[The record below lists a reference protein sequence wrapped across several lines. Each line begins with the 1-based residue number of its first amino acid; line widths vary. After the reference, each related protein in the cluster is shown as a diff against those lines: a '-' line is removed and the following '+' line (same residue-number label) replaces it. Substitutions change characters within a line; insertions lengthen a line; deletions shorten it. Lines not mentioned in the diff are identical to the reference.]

1 MNDNVNLFDGHI
13 PYYKITKPVRLI
25 ELFAG
30 IGSQHQALK
39 NLGVKIDR
47 STIVEWQVNSIQAY
61 NDIHIRKYDDWTQ
74 GITKEEL
81 AYRLNEL
88 GVSLDYNEP
97 AKLET
102 LLRKGEEWL
111 RNVYNNIINTNNKV
125 NIMSVKASHLDITE
139 TDKYDYILTYS
150 FPCQDL
156 SKAGLRKGMSDKT
169 TRSGLLWEVERILSE
184 CKELPQVLLMENVP
198 DVIGSK
204 FIKDFQ
210 RWEER
215 LRELGYSNHTEILNS
230 KDYGIPQN
238 RERAFMVSI
247 LGSSLYNFPQKQTLK
262 LRLKDMLEKEVDEK
276 YYLSHNLIK
285 FFNEHT
291 EKQREKGNGFAF
303 RPTEGDGLAKCVTT
317 RSGNRPDDNFISQD
331 KRLPEMLD
339 KIDFTSD
346 EPQSLDLYNRT
357 VSDISQTLTM
367 PNHNAQAIAVKET
380 KEFANYIT
388 WEDDKGRLNTQDH
401 RTYFEDR
408 LSGTIPAMER
418 GVPNVLLNGEP
429 SLAIQKPIKHEN
441 VINAYNE
448 FYKKNGYYPNMFN
461 PYNNVEIKDVAPTIT
476 TMSDRLQSSSSVLIK
491 EPSIAIPEDT
501 KQGYALAYDGDGVY
515 TNRPQQK
522 RGVVQKQMIQTIKTS
537 SNDVGVVVYDDYNST
552 IRKDQDTIGTL
563 TTNIGNDAP
572 RNGYK
577 LIENQLRIRKLTP
590 KECYRLMGFGDQ
602 AFALAQPNQSN
613 SSLYHQ
619 AGDSIVVN
627 VLMGIFKELL

>member
-1 MNDNVNLFDGHI
+1 MIESVNLFDGHI

-61 NDIHIRKYDDWTQ
+61 NDIHIRKYDDHTQ
-74 GITKEEL
+74 GLDKQEL
-81 AYRLNEL
+81 AKRLSQY
-88 GVSLDYNEP
+88 GVSIDYNEP

-102 LLRKGEEWL
+102 LLRKGEDWL

-125 NIMSVKASHLDITE
+125 NIMSVKGSDLNIVD

-156 SKAGLRKGMSDKT
+156 SKAGLRKGMTDKT

-184 CKELPQVLLMENVP
+184 CKELPQILLMENVP

-204 FIKDFQ
+204 FISDFQ

-247 LGSSLYNFPQKQTLK
+247 LGSSLYNFPQKQPLK

-276 YYLSHNLIK
+276 YYLSDNI
-285 FFNEHT
+285 
-291 EKQREKGNGFAF
+291 
-303 RPTEGDGLAKCVTT
+303 V
-317 RSGNRPDDNFISQD
+317 NR
-331 KRLPEMLD
+331 L
-339 KIDFTSD
+339 
-346 EPQSLDLYNRT
+346 
-357 VSDISQTLTM
+357 QT
-367 PNHNAQAIAVKET
+367 NET
-380 KEFANYIT
+380 KEFANYLT
-388 WEDDKGRLNTQDH
+388 WEDSKNRLNTQDH
-401 RTYFEDR
+401 RAYFEDR

-418 GVPNVLLNGEP
+418 GVPNVLLTPVN
-429 SLAIQKPIKHEN
+429 EN
-441 VINAYNE
+441 CGMLSGGKWDKLNESSRRVYNE
-448 FYKKNGYYPNMFN
+448 NY
-461 PYNNVEIKDVAPTIT
+461 VSPTIT
-476 TMSDRLQSSSSVLIK
+476 TMAGGNLEPKVLVNEPKVDVVANIRHNGTSQSGNVYDKEQLSPTLCATDYKNPPKIT
-491 EPSIAIPEDT
+491 EPSITIPEDT
-501 KQGYALAYDGDGVY
+501 KLGYALAYEGDGIY
-515 TNRPQQK
+515 TNRPEQK
-522 RGVVQKQMIQTIKTS
+522 RGVVQKQMIQTIKAN
-537 SNDVGVVVYDDYNST
+537 SNDLGVV
-552 IRKDQDTIGTL
+552 
-563 TTNIGNDAP
+563 TNN
-572 RNGYK
+572 
-577 LIENQLRIRKLTP
+577 LRIRKLT
-590 KECYRLMGFGDQ
+590 ERETWRLMGFSDDS
-602 AFALAQPNQSN
+602 FNLAQPNQSR

-627 VLMGIFKELL
+627 VLMAIFKGLL

>member
-1 MNDNVNLFDGHI
+1 MIESVNLFDGHI

-81 AYRLNEL
+81 AYRLNQL
-88 GVSLDYNEP
+88 GVSIDYNEP
-97 AKLET
+97 VKLES
-102 LLRKGEEWL
+102 LMRKGEDWL

-125 NIMSVKASHLDITE
+125 NIMSVKGSHLNIIE

-198 DVIGSK
+198 DVIGNR
-204 FIKDFQ
+204 FISDFQ

-230 KDYGIPQN
+230 KDFGIPQN

-247 LGSSLYNFPQKQTLK
+247 LGSSLYNFPQKQPLK

-276 YYLSHNLIK
+276 YYLSDTTIERISQWKAQQDPLDTMEKTDKLGISPTLTARGAGEDHSGMILVKEVATLDEYNGTINHNGIIGTIK
-285 FFNEHT
+285 ASYN
-291 EKQREKGNGFAF
+291 KQGHGHSVIEPKLDVVGNVQANGRENGNIYNS
-303 RPTEGDGLAKCVTT
+303 DGLSPTLLARDYKD
-317 RSGNRPDDNFISQD
+317 P
-331 KRLPEMLD
+331 K
-339 KIDFTSD
+339 KI
-346 EPQSLDLYNRT
+346 
-357 VSDISQTLTM
+357 V
-367 PNHNAQAIAVKET
+367 
-380 KEFANYIT
+380 
-388 WEDDKGRLNTQDH
+388 
-401 RTYFEDR
+401 
-408 LSGTIPAMER
+408 
-418 GVPNVLLNGEP
+418 EP
-429 SLAIQKPIKHEN
+429 SL
-441 VINAYNE
+441 V
-448 FYKKNGYYPNMFN
+448 
-461 PYNNVEIKDVAPTIT
+461 
-476 TMSDRLQSSSSVLIK
+476 
-491 EPSIAIPEDT
+491 IPEDT
-501 KQGYALAYDGDGVY
+501 NLGYALAHEGDGVY
-515 TNRPQQK
+515 TNRPEQK
-522 RGVVQKQMIQTIKTS
+522 RGVVQKQMIQTIKTN
-537 SNDVGVVVYDDYNST
+537 SNDLGVVVVGNYSPSNHNASSIVDSNGLAPTVMENHGT
-552 IRKDQDTIGTL
+552 ITATQH
-563 TTNIGNDAP
+563 N
-572 RNGYK
+572 
-577 LIENQLRIRKLTP
+577 LRIRKLTP
-590 KECYRLMGFGDQ
+590 RECYRLMGFGDQ
-602 AFALAQPNQSN
+602 AFDLAQPNQSN

-627 VLMGIFKELL
+627 VLMELFRSLI

>member
-1 MNDNVNLFDGHI
+1 MIESVNLFDGHI

-81 AYRLNEL
+81 AYRLNQL
-88 GVSLDYNEP
+88 GVSIDYNEP
-97 AKLET
+97 VKLES
-102 LLRKGEEWL
+102 LMRKGEDWL

-125 NIMSVKASHLDITE
+125 NIMSVSGSHLNITE

-184 CKELPQVLLMENVP
+184 CKELPQILLMENVP
-198 DVIGSK
+198 DVIGSR
-204 FIKDFQ
+204 FISDFQ

-230 KDYGIPQN
+230 KDFGIPQN

-247 LGSSLYNFPQKQTLK
+247 LGSSLYHFPQKQPLK

-276 YYLSHNLIK
+276 YYISEKL
-285 FFNEHT
+285 FNYFT
-291 EKQREKGNGFAF
+291 DNKDRNGFVRGDRFHPRDENSEYAF
-303 RPTEGDGLAKCVTT
+303 TITT
-317 RSGNRPDDNFISQD
+317 NPSGRATDNFID
-331 KRLPEMLD
+331 
-339 KIDFTSD
+339 
-346 EPQSLDLYNRT
+346 
-357 VSDISQTLTM
+357 
-367 PNHNAQAIAVKET
+367 ET
-380 KEFANYIT
+380 KEFANYLT
-388 WEDDKGRLNTQDH
+388 WKDSKGRLNTQDH
-401 RTYFEDR
+401 RAYFEDR

-418 GVPNVLLNGEP
+418 GVPNVLLNKEP
-429 SLAIQKPIKHEN
+429 KVDVIANIRHNGTSQSGNVYDKEQLSPTLCATDYKNPPKITEPKVNVVGNYSLSNH
-441 VINAYNE
+441 NASSIVDS
-448 FYKKNGYYPNMFN
+448 NGL
-461 PYNNVEIKDVAPTIT
+461 APTVMENHGTIT
-476 TMSDRLQSSSSVLIK
+476 
-491 EPSIAIPEDT
+491 AIVMPEDT
-501 KQGYALAYDGDGVY
+501 TLGYALAHEGDGVY
-515 TNRPQQK
+515 TNRPEQK
-522 RGVVQKQMIQTIKTS
+522 RGVVQKQMIQTIKAN
-537 SNDVGVVVYDDYNST
+537 SNDLGVVVYDDYNST

-590 KECYRLMGFGDQ
+590 RECYRLMGFGDQ
-602 AFALAQPNQSN
+602 AFDLAQPNQSN

-627 VLMGIFKELL
+627 VLMELFRSLI

>member
-1 MNDNVNLFDGHI
+1 MTEQINLFDGHI

-81 AYRLNEL
+81 AYRLNQL
-88 GVSLDYNEP
+88 GVSIDYNEP
-97 AKLET
+97 VKLES
-102 LLRKGEEWL
+102 LMRKGEDWL

-125 NIMSVKASHLDITE
+125 NIMSVKGSHLNITE

-198 DVIGSK
+198 DVIGNR
-204 FIKDFQ
+204 FISDFQ

-230 KDYGIPQN
+230 KDFGIPQN

-247 LGSSLYNFPQKQTLK
+247 LGSSLYRFPQKQPLK

-276 YYLSHNLIK
+276 YYLTTEKIHAISQWKAQQDPLENMENIDKTGISPTLTARGAGEEHSGMVLIK
-285 FFNEHT
+285 EDLF
-291 EKQREKGNGFAF
+291 KSK
-303 RPTEGDGLAKCVTT
+303 
-317 RSGNRPDDNFISQD
+317 D
-331 KRLPEMLD
+331 KRLPEMLE
-339 KIDFTSD
+339 KIDFNST

-357 VSDISQTLTM
+357 VSDISQTLTL
-367 PNHNAQAIAVKET
+367 PNHNAQAI
-380 KEFANYIT
+380 
-388 WEDDKGRLNTQDH
+388 
-401 RTYFEDR
+401 
-408 LSGTIPAMER
+408 
-418 GVPNVLLNGEP
+418 
-429 SLAIQKPIKHEN
+429 
-441 VINAYNE
+441 
-448 FYKKNGYYPNMFN
+448 
-461 PYNNVEIKDVAPTIT
+461 
-476 TMSDRLQSSSSVLIK
+476 
-491 EPSIAIPEDT
+491 
-501 KQGYALAYDGDGVY
+501 
-515 TNRPQQK
+515 
-522 RGVVQKQMIQTIKTS
+522 
-537 SNDVGVVVYDDYNST
+537 YNSF
-552 IRKDQDTIGTL
+552 
-563 TTNIGNDAP
+563 
-572 RNGYK
+572 
-577 LIENQLRIRKLTP
+577 RIRKLSP
-590 KECYRLMGFGDQ
+590 KESFLLMGFSKE
-602 AFALAQPNQSN
+602 AFDRAKDNQN
-613 SSLYHQ
+613 DTSLYHQ

-627 VLMGIFKELL
+627 VLEALFRSLL

>member
-1 MNDNVNLFDGHI
+1 MIESVNLFDGHI

-81 AYRLNEL
+81 AYRLNQL
-88 GVSLDYNEP
+88 GVSIDYNEP
-97 AKLET
+97 VKLES
-102 LLRKGEEWL
+102 LMRKSEDWL

-125 NIMSVKASHLDITE
+125 NIMSVKGSHLNITE
-139 TDKYDYILTYS
+139 TDKYDYIMTYS

-156 SKAGLRKGMSDKT
+156 SKAGKGKGMSDTT

-184 CKELPQVLLMENVP
+184 CKELPQILLMENVP
-198 DVIGSK
+198 DVIGSR
-204 FIKDFQ
+204 FIGDFQ
-210 RWEER
+210 RWESR

-230 KDYGIPQN
+230 KDFGIPQN

-247 LGSSLYNFPQKQTLK
+247 LGSSLYRFPQKQPLK
-262 LRLKDMLEKEVDEK
+262 LRLKDMLEPKVDEK
-276 YYLSHNLIK
+276 YYLSDTTIERISQWKAQQDPLDTMEKTDKLGISPTLTARGAGEDHSGMILVKEVATLDEYNGTINHNGIIGTIK
-285 FFNEHT
+285 ASYN
-291 EKQREKGNGFAF
+291 KQGHGHSVIEPKLDVVGNVQANGRENGNIYNS
-303 RPTEGDGLAKCVTT
+303 DGLSPTLLARDYKD
-317 RSGNRPDDNFISQD
+317 P
-331 KRLPEMLD
+331 K
-339 KIDFTSD
+339 KIT
-346 EPQSLDLYNRT
+346 
-357 VSDISQTLTM
+357 
-367 PNHNAQAIAVKET
+367 
-380 KEFANYIT
+380 
-388 WEDDKGRLNTQDH
+388 
-401 RTYFEDR
+401 
-408 LSGTIPAMER
+408 
-418 GVPNVLLNGEP
+418 EP
-429 SLAIQKPIKHEN
+429 SL
-441 VINAYNE
+441 V
-448 FYKKNGYYPNMFN
+448 
-461 PYNNVEIKDVAPTIT
+461 
-476 TMSDRLQSSSSVLIK
+476 
-491 EPSIAIPEDT
+491 IPEDT
-501 KQGYALAYDGDGVY
+501 NLGYALAQEGDGVY
-515 TNRPQQK
+515 TNRPEQK
-522 RGVVQKQMIQTIKTS
+522 RGVVQKQMIQTIKAN
-537 SNDVGVVVYDDYNST
+537 SNDLGVVVYDDYNST

-602 AFALAQPNQSN
+602 AFDLAQPNQSN

-627 VLMGIFKELL
+627 VLMELFRSLI

>member
-1 MNDNVNLFDGHI
+1 MEVSNLIDSVNLFDGHI

-61 NDIHIRKYDDWTQ
+61 NDIHVRKYDDWTQ

-88 GVSLDYNEP
+88 GVSLDYNQP

-125 NIMSVKASHLDITE
+125 NIMSVKASHLNIVD
-139 TDKYDYILTYS
+139 TDKYDYIMTYS

-156 SKAGLRKGMSDKT
+156 SKAGLRKGMSDTT

-184 CKELPQVLLMENVP
+184 CDQLPQILLMENVP

-215 LRELGYSNHTEILNS
+215 LRKLGYSNHTEILNS

-247 LGSSLYNFPQKQTLK
+247 LGEHLYNFPQKQPLK

-276 YYLSHNLIK
+276 YYLSHNLIH
-285 FFNEHT
+285 FFYEHT
-291 EKQREKGNGFAF
+291 EKQKEKGNGFAF
-303 RPTEGDGLAKCVTT
+303 KPTNGDGLAKCVTT
-317 RSGNRPDDNFISQD
+317 RSGQRPDDNFISQD

-339 KIDFTSD
+339 KIDFNTD

-401 RTYFEDR
+401 RAYFEDR
-408 LSGTIPAMER
+408 LSGTIPAIER
-418 GVPNVLLNGEP
+418 GVPNVLLN
-429 SLAIQKPIKHEN
+429 N
-441 VINAYNE
+441 
-448 FYKKNGYYPNMFN
+448 
-461 PYNNVEIKDVAPTIT
+461 
-476 TMSDRLQSSSSVLIK
+476 

-501 KQGYALAYDGDGVY
+501 KQGYALAHDGDGVY

-537 SNDVGVVVYDDYNST
+537 SDDIGVVVNEPKVNIVGNYSPSNHNASSIVDSNGIAPTVMENHGTITATVVKEYSDYSLQKIKGNLVDTNDVVGT
-552 IRKDQDTIGTL
+552 ITANAMQSLNHDNCHIVKH
-563 TTNIGNDAP
+563 N
-572 RNGYK
+572 
-577 LIENQLRIRKLTP
+577 LRIRKLTP
-590 KECYRLMGFGDQ
+590 RECYRLMGFSDQ
-602 AFALAQPNQSN
+602 AFDLAQPNQSN

-627 VLMGIFKELL
+627 VLMAIFKELL

>member
-1 MNDNVNLFDGHI
+1 MIESVNLFDGHI
-13 PYYKITKPVRLI
+13 PYYKITKPIRLI

-61 NDIHIRKYDDWTQ
+61 NDIHIRKYDDHTQ
-74 GITKEEL
+74 GLTKEDL
-81 AYRLNEL
+81 AKRLSDY
-88 GVSLDYNEP
+88 GVSIDYNEP
-97 AKLET
+97 VKLES
-102 LLRKGEEWL
+102 LMRKGEDWL

-125 NIMSVKASHLDITE
+125 NIMSVKGKDLQITE

-156 SKAGLRKGMSDKT
+156 SKAGKGKGMSDTT

-184 CKELPQVLLMENVP
+184 LDELPQILLMENVP

-210 RWEER
+210 RWESR

-230 KDYGIPQN
+230 KDFGIPQN

-247 LGSSLYNFPQKQTLK
+247 LGSSLYRFPQKQPLK

-276 YYLSHNLIK
+276 YYLSDTTIERISQWKAQQDPLDTMEKTDKLGISPTLTARGAGEDHSGMILVKEVATLDEYNGTINHNGIIGTIK
-285 FFNEHT
+285 ASYN
-291 EKQREKGNGFAF
+291 KQGHGHSVIEPKLDVVGNVQANGRENGNIYNS
-303 RPTEGDGLAKCVTT
+303 DGLSPTLLARDYKD
-317 RSGNRPDDNFISQD
+317 P
-331 KRLPEMLD
+331 K
-339 KIDFTSD
+339 KI
-346 EPQSLDLYNRT
+346 
-357 VSDISQTLTM
+357 V
-367 PNHNAQAIAVKET
+367 
-380 KEFANYIT
+380 
-388 WEDDKGRLNTQDH
+388 
-401 RTYFEDR
+401 
-408 LSGTIPAMER
+408 
-418 GVPNVLLNGEP
+418 EP
-429 SLAIQKPIKHEN
+429 SL
-441 VINAYNE
+441 V
-448 FYKKNGYYPNMFN
+448 
-461 PYNNVEIKDVAPTIT
+461 
-476 TMSDRLQSSSSVLIK
+476 
-491 EPSIAIPEDT
+491 IPEDT
-501 KQGYALAYDGDGVY
+501 TLGYALAHEGDGVY
-515 TNRPQQK
+515 TNRPEQK
-522 RGVVQKQMIQTIKTS
+522 RGVVQKQMIQTIKAN
-537 SNDVGVVVYDDYNST
+537 SNDLGVVVYDDYNST

-590 KECYRLMGFGDQ
+590 RECYRLMGFGDE
-602 AFALAQPNQSN
+602 AFDLAAPNQSN

-627 VLMGIFKELL
+627 VLMELFRSLL

>member
-1 MNDNVNLFDGHI
+1 MIDSVNLFDGHI

-61 NDIHIRKYDDWTQ
+61 NDIHVRKYDDWTQ

-88 GVSLDYNEP
+88 GVSLDYNQP

-125 NIMSVKASHLDITE
+125 NIMSVKGSHLNIVE

-156 SKAGLRKGMSDKT
+156 SKAGLRKGMSDTT

-184 CKELPQVLLMENVP
+184 CDQLPQVLLMENVP

-247 LGSSLYNFPQKQTLK
+247 LGSSLYNFPQKQPLN

-276 YYLSHNLIK
+276 YYISEKL
-285 FFNEHT
+285 FNYFT
-291 EKQREKGNGFAF
+291 DKKDRNGFVRGDRFHPRDESSEYAF
-303 RPTEGDGLAKCVTT
+303 TITTSPTGRAT
-317 RSGNRPDDNFISQD
+317 DNFIDETKKQLFRSKD

-357 VSDISQTLTM
+357 VSNISQTLTM

-401 RTYFEDR
+401 RAYFEDR
-408 LSGTIPAMER
+408 LSGTIPAIER
-418 GVPNVLLNGEP
+418 GVPNVLLN
-429 SLAIQKPIKHEN
+429 Q
-441 VINAYNE
+441 
-448 FYKKNGYYPNMFN
+448 
-461 PYNNVEIKDVAPTIT
+461 
-476 TMSDRLQSSSSVLIK
+476 

-501 KQGYALAYDGDGVY
+501 KQGYALAHDGDGVY

-537 SNDVGVVVYDDYNST
+537 SDDIGVVINEPKVNIVGNYSPSNHNASSIVDSNGIAPTVMENHGT
-552 IRKDQDTIGTL
+552 ITATQH
-563 TTNIGNDAP
+563 N
-572 RNGYK
+572 
-577 LIENQLRIRKLTP
+577 LRIRKLTP
-590 KECYRLMGFGDQ
+590 RECYRLMGFSDE
-602 AFALAQPNQSN
+602 AFDLAQANQSN

-627 VLMGIFKELL
+627 VLMAIFKELL

>member
-1 MNDNVNLFDGHI
+1 MIDSVNLFDGHI

-61 NDIHIRKYDDWTQ
+61 NDIHIRKYDDHTQ
-74 GITKEEL
+74 GLTKEDL
-81 AYRLNEL
+81 AKRLNEY
-88 GVSLDYNEP
+88 GVSIDYNEP
-97 AKLET
+97 VKLES
-102 LLRKGEEWL
+102 LMRKGEDWL

-125 NIMSVKASHLDITE
+125 NIMSVKGKDLEITE
-139 TDKYDYILTYS
+139 NDKYDYVLTYS

-156 SKAGLRKGMSDKT
+156 SKAGKGKGMSDTT

-184 CKELPQVLLMENVP
+184 CKELPQILLMENVP

-210 RWEER
+210 RWESR

-230 KDYGIPQN
+230 KDFGIPQN

-247 LGSSLYNFPQKQTLK
+247 LGSSLYHFPQKQPLK

-276 YYLSHNLIK
+276 YYISDKLFNYFNGTSNGWERQYRPLNRDSNHSH
-285 FFNEHT
+285 
-291 EKQREKGNGFAF
+291 
-303 RPTEGDGLAKCVTT
+303 
-317 RSGNRPDDNFISQD
+317 
-331 KRLPEMLD
+331 
-339 KIDFTSD
+339 
-346 EPQSLDLYNRT
+346 
-357 VSDISQTLTM
+357 
-367 PNHNAQAIAVKET
+367 
-380 KEFANYIT
+380 
-388 WEDDKGRLNTQDH
+388 
-401 RTYFEDR
+401 
-408 LSGTIPAMER
+408 
-418 GVPNVLLNGEP
+418 
-429 SLAIQKPIKHEN
+429 
-441 VINAYNE
+441 
-448 FYKKNGYYPNMFN
+448 
-461 PYNNVEIKDVAPTIT
+461 TIT
-476 TMSDRLQSSSSVLIK
+476 TREGNVAEASYID
-491 EPSIAIPEDT
+491 ESILIPEDT
-501 KQGYALAYDGDGVY
+501 NLGYALAHEGDGVY
-515 TNRPQQK
+515 TNRPEQK
-522 RGVVQKQMIQTIKTS
+522 RGVVQKQMIQTIKAN
-537 SNDVGVVVYDDYNST
+537 SNDLGVVVYDDYNST

-590 KECYRLMGFGDQ
+590 RECYRLMGFGDQ
-602 AFALAQPNQSN
+602 AFDLSQPNQSN

-627 VLMGIFKELL
+627 VLMELFRGLL